1 MEATSEAVLVEFAD
15 LPNKSHMYVISNL
28 KSLSNMKLEQMLT

>member
-1 MEATSEAVLVEFAD
+1 MEVTSEAVLLEYAD
-15 LPNKSHMYVISNL
+15 LAKQVTYVCHQ